1 MDTIRFW
8 LLFMALVFSSPLLF
22 AQNGTITGEVIDAET
37 GTRLSGVSVTVKGT
51 NNQTYTDDE
60 GRFTVERGTNE
71 YMLQFSSVGYETQEV
86 DGRGRAHMQVS
97 LVKDIG
103 QLDEV
108 VVVGYGT
115 SRVRDLT
122 GSVTRVAEEQFN
134 RGVMTSPDQLIQG
147 KAAGVD
153 IVNNSGSPGG
163 GVTFRIRGNSSV
175 RSGNQPLFVIDGVP
189 IDGRSTK
196 PNVDAGSLGNTEASN
211 PLNFINPND
220 IASIDVLKDASATA
234 IYGSR
239 GANGVVIITTK
250 KGKSGA
256 PSFTLDA
263 QTGVS
268 SIFRTPKIMDAGM
281 FRNALDR
288 RALSQFDGGANIDAL
303 KEVTRAART
312 NIVNMSIGGGNEK
325 GNYRLSA
332 GYHDQEGIILNSGMR
347 KYTGNY
353 TSTYKF
359 LPEDRLTLDFSLMAS
374 NTSES
379 GAPIAET
386 SNVYGSLVSNALEW
400 NPTVPLK
407 DADGNFVQR
416 QYSDV
421 PGLPTNPLALV
432 NYYSDQG
439 NVTNILGSMGL
450 TFKIIDGLNYK
461 FGLGV
466 NHAKG
471 DRAVDISGDLF
482 LNLVTDLGQ
491 TVVSNTQLDSRT
503 LTHTLNYE
511 KEFDGFRLNALAGYE
526 FQDYKNRYTNIAAT
540 GFSSFEI
547 KGSDI
552 LQNPSR
558 DNIQVSSFRDPTNQ
572 LQSYF
577 GRLNM
582 AFHDKYLFTATMRA
596 DGSTKFGEN
605 NKYGYFPSLAAA
617 WVLSE
622 ESLFSEVNHLNQLK
636 LRLGWGRTGN
646 QEFPAGASQ
655 ERYSF
660 GLQQISLNNV
670 ANPDLRWETTETY
683 NIGLDFAFFDSR
695 LSGAIEYFDKRTHDL
710 LFQLPTL
717 QPAPA
722 AQFWTN
728 LPATIKN
735 NGAELTLNY
744 TAIRNENV
752 VWDISTNA
760 TFLRNQFTGYSGAP
774 VLTGEI
780 HGSGLPGNYAQQLI
794 NDQPLFSFYMP
805 YFEGVDADGVS
816 QHSATSEVVGDP
828 NPNFLMGLSTSVDY
842 KKFSLSA
849 SFNGVFGH
857 QLYNNTANAI
867 ITAANLGLGRN
878 TSPEIGLGNESV
890 ANANVMSTRF
900 LETGNYMRLQNMS
913 LSYNLGSY
921 RDWINNVRVSLTG
934 QNLFVLT
941 KYSGFDPEVN
951 TNKTVSGVPSLGIE
965 YIPYPTARTFMLGL
979 TASF

>member
-1 MDTIRFW
+1 MHIIRF
-8 LLFMALVFSSPLLF
+8 FMPLVFLACFCTPSR
-22 AQNGTITGEVIDAET
+22 AQNGTVTGKVTDSET
-37 GTRLSGVSVTVKGT
+37 GTSLVGVSVSVIGT
-51 NNQTYTDDE
+51 NHQTYTDGNGQFTMKLE
-60 GRFTVERGTNE
+60 ESGQALRFS
-71 YMLQFSSVGYETQEV
+71 YVGYEALDV
-86 DGRGRAHMQVS
+86 DVQQRSQVDVA
-97 LVKDIG
+97 LVKDVG
-103 QLDEV
+103 QLDAV

-122 GSVTRVAEEQFN
+122 GSVARVGEDDFN

-196 PNVDAGSLGNTEASN
+196 PGAFTASLGDAEASN

-256 PSFTLDA
+256 PSLIVDA

-268 SIFRTPKIMDAGM
+268 SIFRVPEMMDASS
-281 FRNALDR
+281 FRNALANR
-288 RALSQFDGGANIDAL
+288 QLSQYDGGANVDAM
-303 KEVTRAART
+303 KSVTRVAKT
-312 NIVNMSIGGGNEK
+312 NIVNMSVGGGNEK

-332 GYHDQEGIILNSGMR
+332 GYHDQEGIIQNSGLR

-353 TSTYKF
+353 TSSYKF
-359 LPEDRLTLDFSLMAS
+359 LPEDRLTLDVNLMAS
-374 NTSES
+374 NTAES

-400 NPTVPLK
+400 NPTVPLQN
-407 DADGNFVQR
+407 AEGNYVQR
-416 QYSDV
+416 QYESV
-421 PGLPTNPLALV
+421 PGLPTNPLALI
-432 NYYSDQG
+432 NYYSDKA
-439 NVTNILGSMGL
+439 NVTNILGSMGV
-450 TFKIIDGLNYK
+450 TFRIMDGLNYK
-461 FGLGV
+461 FGLGI

-491 TVVSNTQLDSRT
+491 TVVSNSQLDSRT

-511 KEFDGFRLNALAGYE
+511 KEFNRVRLNALVGYE
-526 FQDYKNRYTNIAAT
+526 FQDYKNRYTNIEAT

-547 KGSDI
+547 KGSNI

-558 DNIQVSSFRDPTNQ
+558 DNIRVSSFKDPTNQ

-582 AFHDKYLFTATMRA
+582 AFSNKYLLTATMRA
-596 DGSTKFGEN
+596 DGSTKFGAN

-622 ESLFSEVNHLNQLK
+622 ESLFKAAKGLNHLK

-683 NIGLDFAFFDSR
+683 NIGLDFALFESR
-695 LSGAIEYFDKRTHDL
+695 LNGSIEYFDKRTHDL
-710 LFQLPTL
+710 LFQLPAL

-728 LPATIKN
+728 LPATIRN
-735 NGAELTLNY
+735 SGAELTLNY

-752 VWDISTNA
+752 VWDIGANA
-760 TFLRNQFTGYSGAP
+760 TVLQNRFSGYAGAP
-774 VLTGEI
+774 ILTGQI
-780 HGSGLPGNYAQQLI
+780 HGSGLPGNYSQQLL
-794 NDQPLFSFYMP
+794 NNQPLFVFYMP
-805 YFEGVDADGVS
+805 RFEGLDDNGLS
-816 QHSATSEVVGDP
+816 RHSETSEIVGDP

-842 KKFSLSA
+842 KKLSFSA

-867 ITAANLGLGRN
+867 VTAANLGLGRN
-878 TSPEIGLGNESV
+878 TSPTIGLGNESV
-890 ANANVMSTRF
+890 ANGNVMSTRF
-900 LETGNYMRLQNMS
+900 LESGNYLRLQNVS
-913 LSYNLGSY
+913 VSYNLGSY
-921 RDWINNVRVSLTG
+921 RDWVENVRLSLTG
-934 QNLFVLT
+934 QNLFVMT
-941 KYSGFDPEVN
+941 KYTGFDPEVN
-951 TNKTVSGVPSLGIE
+951 TNKGVNGVPSLGIE

>member
-1 MDTIRFW
+1 MYSTRF
-8 LLFMALVFSSPLLF
+8 LLPFAFLLCF
-22 AQNGTITGEVIDAET
+22 CTLLHAQTTSVSGTVADAET
-37 GTRLSGVSVTVKGT
+37 GEQLSGVSVSVKGT
-51 NNQTYTDDE
+51 GDQTYTDNQ
-60 GRFTVERGTNE
+60 GHFTIQLTGNASA
-71 YMLQFSSVGYETQEV
+71 LQFSFVGYETQEV
-86 DGRGRAHMQVS
+86 DVRGRSTVQVS

-122 GSVTRVAEEQFN
+122 GSVTRVGEERFN

-163 GVTFRIRGNSSV
+163 GVTFRIRGTSSV

-196 PNVDAGSLGNTEASN
+196 PNAEAGSLGNTEASN

-256 PSFTLDA
+256 PSLTLDA
-263 QTGVS
+263 QTGLS
-268 SIFRTPKIMDAGM
+268 TMFRIPKIMDAGG
-281 FRNALDR
+281 FRDALGR
-288 RALSQFDGGANIDAL
+288 RQLTQFDGGDNIDAL
-303 KEVTRAART
+303 KEVTQVAKT
-312 NIVNMSIGGGNEK
+312 NMVNMSIGGGNEK
-325 GNYRLSA
+325 GTYRLSA
-332 GYHDQEGIILNSGMR
+332 GYHDQEGIIRNSGLR

-353 TSTYKF
+353 TSSYKF
-359 LPEDRLTLDFSLMAS
+359 LPQDRLTFDVSLLAS
-374 NTSES
+374 HTSES

-416 QYSDV
+416 TYGTV
-421 PGLPTNPLALV
+421 PGLPTNPLALIH
-432 NYYSDQG
+432 YYSDKG
-439 NVTNILGSMGL
+439 NVTNILGSMGV
-450 TFKIIDGLNYK
+450 TFRIIDGLNYK

-491 TVVSNTQLDSRT
+491 TVVNNTQLDSRT

-511 KEFDGFRLNALAGYE
+511 KEFEGIRLNALMGYE
-526 FQDYKNRYTNIAAT
+526 FQDYKNRYTNISAT

-582 AFHDKYLFTATMRA
+582 AFHDKYLLTATMRA

-622 ESLFSEVNHLNQLK
+622 ESFFSEVNNMDQLK

-683 NIGLDFAFFDSR
+683 NIGLDFAFFGSR
-695 LSGAIEYFDKRTHDL
+695 LSGSIEYFDKRTNDL

-717 QPAPA
+717 QPAPS

-728 LPATIKN
+728 LPATIVNK
-735 NGAELTLNY
+735 GAELTLNY

-760 TFLRNQFTGYSGAP
+760 TLLKNRFTGYSGAP

-794 NDQPLFSFYMP
+794 DGQPLFTFYMP
-805 YFEGVDADGVS
+805 RFEGLDSDGVS
-816 QHSATSEVVGDP
+816 QHSARSEVVGDP

-878 TSPEIGLGNESV
+878 TSPEIGQGNEST

-900 LETGNYMRLQNMS
+900 LESGNYLRLQNMS

-921 RDWINNVRVSLTG
+921 QDWLNNVRVSLTG
-934 QNLFVLT
+934 QNLFVIT
-941 KYSGFDPEVN
+941 KYTGFDPEVN

>member
-1 MDTIRFW
+1 MHIIRF
-8 LLFMALVFSSPLLF
+8 FMPLVFLAFFCTPSH
-22 AQNGTITGEVIDAET
+22 AQSGTVTGKVTDSET
-37 GTRLSGVSVTVKGT
+37 GTSLVGVSVSVIGSDH
-51 NNQTYTDDE
+51 QTYTD
-60 GRFTVERGTNE
+60 GNGQFTVKLEESGQALR
-71 YMLQFSSVGYETQEV
+71 FSYVGYQALDV
-86 DGRGRAHMQVS
+86 DVQQRSQIDIA
-97 LVKDIG
+97 LVKDVG
-103 QLDEV
+103 QLDAV

-122 GSVTRVAEEQFN
+122 GSVTRVGEDDFN

-163 GVTFRIRGNSSV
+163 GVTFRIRGSSSV
-175 RSGNQPLFVIDGVP
+175 RSGNQPLFVVDGVP

-196 PNVDAGSLGNTEASN
+196 PGAFTESLGDAETSN

-256 PSFTLDA
+256 PSLTVDA
-263 QTGVS
+263 QTGIS
-268 SIFRTPKIMDAGM
+268 SLFRVPEMMDAAT
-281 FRNALDR
+281 FRSALANR
-288 RALSQFDGGANIDAL
+288 QLSEYDGGANVDAL
-303 KEVTRAART
+303 KAVTRVAKT
-312 NIVNMSIGGGNEK
+312 NIVNMSVGGGNDK

-332 GYHDQEGIILNSGMR
+332 GYHDQDGIIQNSGLR

-353 TSTYKF
+353 TSSYKF
-359 LPEDRLTLDFSLMAS
+359 LPEDRLTLDVNLMAS
-374 NTSES
+374 NTAES

-400 NPTVPLK
+400 NPTVPLQ
-407 DADGNFVQR
+407 DAEGNYVQR
-416 QYSDV
+416 QYKNV
-421 PGLPTNPLALV
+421 PGLPTNPLALI
-432 NYYSDQG
+432 NYYSDRA
-439 NVTNILGSMGL
+439 NITNILGSMGV
-450 TFKIIDGLNYK
+450 TFRIMDGLNYK
-461 FGLGV
+461 FGLGI

-491 TVVSNTQLDSRT
+491 TVVSNSQLDSRT

-511 KEFDGFRLNALAGYE
+511 KEFNGVRLNALVGYE
-526 FQDYKNRYTNIAAT
+526 FQDYKNRYTNIEAT

-558 DNIQVSSFRDPTNQ
+558 DNIRVSSFKDPTNQ

-582 AFHDKYLFTATMRA
+582 AFSDKYLLTATMRA
-596 DGSTKFGEN
+596 DGSTKFGAN

-622 ESLFSEVNHLNQLK
+622 ESLFNEVRGLNHLK

-683 NIGLDFAFFDSR
+683 NIGLDFALFESR
-695 LSGAIEYFDKRTHDL
+695 LNGSIEYFDKRTHDL
-710 LFQLPTL
+710 LFQLPAL

-728 LPATIKN
+728 LPATIRN

-752 VWDISTNA
+752 VWDIGANA
-760 TFLRNQFTGYSGAP
+760 TILQNRFSGYSGAP
-774 VLTGEI
+774 ILTGQI
-780 HGSGLPGNYAQQLI
+780 HGSGLPGNYSQQLL
-794 NDQPLFSFYMP
+794 NNQPLFVFYMP
-805 YFEGVDADGVS
+805 RFEGLDENGLS
-816 QHSATSEVVGDP
+816 RHSETSEVVGDP
-828 NPNFLMGLSTSVDY
+828 NPNFLMGLSTSLDY

-849 SFNGVFGH
+849 SLNGVFGH
-857 QLYNNTANAI
+857 QLYNNTANAV

-878 TSPEIGLGNESV
+878 TSPEIGQGKESV
-890 ANANVMSTRF
+890 ANGNVMSTRF
-900 LETGNYMRLQNMS
+900 LENGNYLRLQNMS

-921 RDWINNVRVSLTG
+921 RDWVNNVRLSLTG
-934 QNLFVLT
+934 QNLFVIT
-941 KYSGFDPEVN
+941 DYSGFDPEVN
-951 TNKTVSGVPSLGIE
+951 TNKGVNGVPSLGIE
-965 YIPYPTARTFMLGL
+965 YIPYPTSRTFMLGL